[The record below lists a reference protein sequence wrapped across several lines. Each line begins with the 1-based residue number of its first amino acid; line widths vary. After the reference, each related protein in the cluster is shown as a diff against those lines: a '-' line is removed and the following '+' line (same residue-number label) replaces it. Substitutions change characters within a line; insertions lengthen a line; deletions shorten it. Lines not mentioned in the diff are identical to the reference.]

1 MRRADVRAVAQ
12 VFAADDSEHDALA
25 AVIEVDLV
33 ASAQLH
39 TRFVGL
45 EALLFR
51 QLDAVLHAKALGLA
65 VVEELLVVLAIGL
78 HRFFILCAQAVIAIL
93 GGVEQFFSELVLF
106 THLSVSSFKL
116 LMIVL
121 I

>member
-1 MRRADVRAVAQ
+1 M
-12 VFAADDSEHDALA
+12 FAPWLKSSLPDDSEHDALA

-33 ASAQLH
+33 AGAQLH

-65 VVEELLVVLAIGL
+65 VVEELLVVLAIGS
-78 HRFFILCAQAVIAIL
+78 IA
-93 GGVEQFFSELVLF
+93 FS
-106 THLSVSSFKL
+106 SSAL
-116 LMIVL
+116 RRS
-121 I
+121 

>member
-1 MRRADVRAVAQ
+1 MRCADVRAVAQ
-12 VFAADDSEHDALA
+12 VLAADDSEHDALA

-33 ASAQLH
+33 AGAQLH

-65 VVEELLVVLAIGL
+65 VVEELLVLAIGL

>member
-1 MRRADVRAVAQ
+1 MRRADVRTVAQ
-12 VFAADDSEHDALA
+12 VFAADDGEHDALA

-33 ASAQLH
+33 AGAQLH

-78 HRFFILCAQAVIAIL
+78 HRFFILCAQTIVAVL
-93 GGVEQFFSELVLF
+93 GSVEQLFRKLVLF
-106 THLSVSSFKL
+106 THLSVSSFKV
-116 LMIVL
+116 LMMVWI
-121 I
+121 